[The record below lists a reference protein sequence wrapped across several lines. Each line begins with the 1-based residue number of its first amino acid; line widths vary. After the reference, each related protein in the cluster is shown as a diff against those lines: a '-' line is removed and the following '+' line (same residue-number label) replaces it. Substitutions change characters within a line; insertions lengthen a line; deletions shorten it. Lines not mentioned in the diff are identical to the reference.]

1 MQVIFVLF
9 LHNMSFF
16 CIDYCMRENKMIN
29 SLRKINCIMIN
40 EKIAELIDNIVIMH
54 IKDSIKGGY
63 QQLNINNKT
72 KEHLNF

>member
-1 MQVIFVLF
+1 
-9 LHNMSFF
+9 
-16 CIDYCMRENKMIN
+16 MIN
-29 SLRKINCIMIN
+29 SLRKINCIMID
-40 EKIAELIDNIVIMH
+40 EKIAELIDNIVMH

>member
-1 MQVIFVLF
+1 
-9 LHNMSFF
+9 
-16 CIDYCMRENKMIN
+16 MIN
-29 SLRKINCIMIN
+29 SLRKINCIMID

-63 QQLNINNKT
+63 QQLNINNKP

>member
-1 MQVIFVLF
+1 
-9 LHNMSFF
+9 
-16 CIDYCMRENKMIN
+16 MIN
-29 SLRKINCIMIN
+29 SRRKINCIMID